1 MAETNLRWEWSVLVV
16 RMLRLGRTNYNKV
29 SYYTDTKERPMDL
42 NKAKEMAG
50 EHRDKIQDGADKFID
65 GKLDGDKA
73 DKAKDGLNKGMDKVF
88 GEGDK

>member
-1 MAETNLRWEWSVLVV
+1 
-16 RMLRLGRTNYNKV
+16 
-29 SYYTDTKERPMDL
+29 MDL